1 MYTLQSRRRLVWAL
15 LLLLGVM
22 AGCQQ
27 PAASPVPATPTET
40 SRTVPSPTWT
50 PTVPATPS
58 PTPKPTNPPENAAAR
73 KARELVLAYYTAL
86 GEREFAQAHT
96 LLSPEVRED
105 LPLEA
110 FLERHADVVE
120 VGIQTQALGQVGE
133 DKAEVTTTAILL
145 RRSGDV
151 LVQEKWKVAWL
162 VALEGETWY
171 LHPQEE
177 TLLDREERE
186 LDPPLAVLREFYGAL
201 HQHQFRVAYALGS
214 REFRA
219 AQPYTE
225 FVEAY
230 NPVVEIVPEYAKFL
244 EEGPAEVRVFCRV
257 RARRVEDLD
266 LVTRLWGITWTL
278 RLENGAWRLHRADGR
293 VMAQWREPVAWLEVP
308 VVRFYAALDRGE
320 PEAAYALLYEGR
332 KALLPL
338 EEFKEQ
344 YARYR
349 ALKMTKFRTL
359 EVAGL
364 EARVLVGLEVEE
376 VRADGTS
383 ETVYREVE
391 WKLRRV
397 GNSWRLDE
405 SEVVSERRR

>member
-1 MYTLQSRRRLVWAL
+1 MHALQNRRTRMWTL
-15 LLLLGVM
+15 LLLMLVA

-27 PAASPVPATPTET
+27 PAASPVPPTPTEAPPAM
-40 SRTVPSPTWT
+40 PSPTWT
-50 PTVPATPS
+50 PTAPVAPS
-58 PTPKPTNPPENAAAR
+58 PTPEPMSPPASTAAR

-86 GEREFAQAHT
+86 GARDFAQAHA
-96 LLSPEVRED
+96 LLSPEVREG
-105 LPLEA
+105 LPLPA
-110 FLERHADVVE
+110 FQERHADVVE
-120 VGIQTQALGQVGE
+120 VGIQGQTLGQVGE
-133 DKAEVTTTAILL
+133 DKAEVTTTAIVL

-151 LVQEKWKVAWL
+151 LVQEKWEVAWL
-162 VALEGETWY
+162 AAREGESWY
-171 LHPQEE
+171 LHPLEE
-177 TLLDREERE
+177 TLLGREERE

-214 REFRA
+214 RGFRA

-225 FVEAY
+225 FVETY
-230 NPVVEIVPEYAKFL
+230 NPVVEIVLEYVKYL
-244 EEGPAEVRVFCRV
+244 EEGPAEARVFCRV

-278 RLENGAWRLHRADGR
+278 RLENGAWRLHQADGR

-349 ALKMTKFRTL
+349 AIKMTKFRTL

-376 VRADGTS
+376 AQDDGT
-383 ETVYREVE
+383 TVTMYREVE

-397 GNSWRLDE
+397 GNTWRLDE
-405 SEVVSERRR
+405 SELVSERRR